1 MLSDSERIERQ
12 RDIVAQHIAG
22 ENAHD
27 WPAVYD
33 TFAQDGRAYYE
44 VVPMQAT
51 YSGMEGVREF
61 YAVLATAL
69 PDLHIDIRDQYDT
82 PGCSIVE
89 VLVSGTHRGP
99 FFGLAPSG
107 RRINIDIAGFYIFN
121 EDSSK
126 LLAEKIYY
134 DQLSVFAQMPMN
146 LGNSLAGLKL
156 LMANRRAQQRTR
168 STAA

>member
-1 MLSDSERIERQ
+1 MLSDTDRIQRQ
-12 RDIVAQHIAG
+12 REIVAQHIEG

-27 WPAVYD
+27 WPAVYN

-51 YSGMEGVREF
+51 YSGMEGVRDF
-61 YAVLATAL
+61 YETLATAL
-69 PDLHIDIRDQYDT
+69 PDLHIDIRHQHDT

-107 RRINIDIAGFYIFN
+107 RRVNIEIAGFYLFN
-121 EDSSK
+121 EDSTK

-134 DQLSVFAQMPMN
+134 DQVSVFAQMPLS

-156 LMANRRAQQRTR
+156 LLANRRAQQRAR
-168 STAA
+168 AAAA